1 MSDVVAILT
10 DPTESG
16 LKEKT
21 TVLVPRYGAE
31 VARYDET
38 LEDLSTRQ
46 MYTSTERHRKM
57 SAEVLADRFETG
69 LDK

>member
-31 VARYDET
+31 VAKYDET
-38 LEDLSTRQ
+38 SERQ
-46 MYTSTERHRKM
+46 THTSTERHRKM
-57 SAEVLADRFETG
+57 SIEIIVNRFGIGTHE
-69 LDK
+69 

>member
-1 MSDVVAILT
+1 MTSKREWNPTKTRMSDVVAILT

-31 VARYDET
+31 VAKYDET
-38 LEDLSTRQ
+38 LERQ
-46 MYTSTERHRKM
+46 RGIERCQLK
-57 SAEVLADRFETG
+57 L
-69 LDK
+69 